1 MKFKGILFDLD
12 GTLIDSLAVV
22 DRAWGSWAKR
32 NGLDAEHVLQVI
44 HGRPA
49 RESVME
55 LLEGADPQKID
66 QEFAWL
72 ERYEAEDTQG
82 VYALPGA
89 ISLLNQLN
97 RQQIPWAIVTSGT
110 LPVASARIKAAA
122 LPIPKVLVTPEQ
134 ITNGKPDPEPF
145 LLGAEK
151 LGLSAEH
158 CLVFEDAPA
167 GVKAGHSA
175 NCTVI
180 ALQTHFKPEQLPEA
194 KYYISSLEDL
204 LIQEEGDEF
213 RLSFAR

>member
-22 DRAWGSWAKR
+22 DRAWRSWAKR
-32 NGLDAEHVLQVI
+32 NGLDAEHVMRVI

-55 LLEGADPQKID
+55 LLKGADALKIE

-72 ERYEAEDTQG
+72 ERYESEDTQG
-82 VYALPGA
+82 VHALPGA
-89 ISLLNQLN
+89 VALLNQLN
-97 RQQIPWAIVTSGT
+97 TQQIPWAIVTSGT

-122 LPIPKVLVTPEQ
+122 LPAPKVLITPEQ
-134 ITNGKPDPEPF
+134 VKKGKPDPQPF

-151 LGLSAEH
+151 LGLAARH

-167 GVKAGHSA
+167 GVTAGHSA
-175 NCTVI
+175 NCAVI
-180 ALQTHFKPEQLPEA
+180 ALLTHFKPEQLPGA
-194 KYYISSLEDL
+194 QHYIDSLEDL
-204 LIQEEGDEF
+204 LIQEEEGEF
-213 RLSFAR
+213 ILSFTR